1 MVSNKPLNQS
11 RPITEIGRQRIIE
24 LNQESFDQL
33 LTFVDI
39 VPDNAFDLG
48 FIESNFAKDR
58 DAIIQELISHP
69 DCQEMQF
76 EIWDFPQPDL
86 RFLMDE
92 ILKVL
97 PTVKVQPYKKLILIV
112 RGLEHS
118 IGITGED
125 PPMLVDFNGLR
136 DACPIQVPHPMLFC
150 LPHYAIARI
159 ASLAP
164 DLWAKNSGTF
174 VFKTPA
180 NTKDDAVSQ
189 TLEASKGITNCEVPE
204 KQERIDLLKRILME
218 YTPSHG
224 RKKTEGNLKNRIR
237 ILNELGIA
245 YRSRSEY
252 PTAKYYL
259 EQALDLAK
267 DEEELRYLKANTLQE
282 LGISYANQGEVGK
295 ALQFYQ
301 ESLELQEKIG
311 NIQGKAA
318 TFHNLAIIYANQG
331 EVAKAIALYEQSL
344 ELKEQIGDLQ
354 GKAATLH
361 QLAGIYAKQEE
372 VAKAI
377 AFYQESLE
385 LQEKIG
391 DILGKAATLPQLAII
406 YANQGE
412 VAKAIA
418 LYEKSLELQEKIGNV
433 QGKAAT
439 LHQLAGIYADRGE
452 VAKAISFYEESLELK
467 ENIGNL
473 QGKAA
478 TLHCLAIIYATQ
490 GEVAKAI
497 SFYEQSLELE
507 EKIGNDQGK
516 AATLHCL
523 AIIYANQGE
532 VAKAIAFYEESL
544 ELQEKIG
551 NVPGKAATLHCLAII
566 YATQGEVAK
575 AIAFYQQSLELKEQ
589 IGDSRGKAATFAML
603 GQLLADKKKDFSKAL
618 NYLQQSLDILQHL
631 RSPDAE
637 TVRQLIAGVQQKA
650 GN

>member
-1 MVSNKPLNQS
+1 MLSNKPLNQS
-11 RPITEIGRQRIIE
+11 RPIPEINRQRIIE

-39 VPDNAFDLG
+39 VPDNAFELG

-76 EIWDFPQPDL
+76 EIWDFPDPDL

-97 PTVKVQPYKKLILIV
+97 PTVKVQPHKKLILIV
-112 RGLEHS
+112 RGLENS
-118 IGITGED
+118 IGIAGED
-125 PPMLVDFNGLR
+125 PPILADFNWVR
-136 DACPIQVPHPMLFC
+136 DAYPIKVPHPMLFC

-159 ASLAP
+159 ANFAP

-174 VFKTPA
+174 VFATPA
-180 NTKDDAVSQ
+180 NTRDDAVSQ
-189 TLEASKGITNCEVPE
+189 TLDASKGITNCEVPE
-204 KQERIDLLKRILME
+204 KQERIDLLKRFLME
-218 YTPSHG
+218 YTPSQG
-224 RKKTEGNLKNRIR
+224 RKETQGNLKNRIR
-237 ILNELGIA
+237 ILKELGTA

-259 EQALDLAK
+259 EKALDLAK
-267 DEEELRYLKANTLQE
+267 DDEEFRYLKANTLHE
-282 LGISYANQGEVGK
+282 LGISYANQGEVAQAI
-295 ALQFYQ
+295 ALYE
-301 ESLELQEKIG
+301 ESLELTRKIG
-311 NIQGKAA
+311 DVLGKAA
-318 TFHNLAIIYANQG
+318 TLHEIAGIYADRG
-331 EVAKAIALYEQSL
+331 EVAKAIAFYEQSL
-344 ELKEQIGDLQ
+344 ELKEQIGDVQ

-361 QLAGIYAKQEE
+361 
-372 VAKAI
+372 
-377 AFYQESLE
+377 
-385 LQEKIG
+385 
-391 DILGKAATLPQLAII
+391 QLAII

-418 LYEKSLELQEKIGNV
+418 LYEKSLELQEQIGNV

-452 VAKAISFYEESLELK
+452 VAKAIAFYEESLELK

-497 SFYEQSLELE
+497 AFYEQSLELE

-516 AATLHCL
+516 AAT
-523 AIIYANQGE
+523 
-532 VAKAIAFYEESL
+532 
-544 ELQEKIG
+544 
-551 NVPGKAATLHCLAII
+551 
-566 YATQGEVAK
+566 
-575 AIAFYQQSLELKEQ
+575 
-589 IGDSRGKAATFAML
+589 FAML
-603 GQLLADKKKDFSKAL
+603 GQLLADKKGDFGKAL

-637 TVRQLIAGVQQKA
+637 TVRQLIAGVQQRA
-650 GN
+650 GNLG

>member
-1 MVSNKPLNQS
+1 MLSNKPFNQS
-11 RPITEIGRQRIIE
+11 REIPEIDRQRIIE

-58 DAIIQELISHP
+58 DAIIQALISHP
-69 DCQEMQF
+69 DCQEIQF
-76 EIWDFPQPDL
+76 EVWDFPDPDL

-97 PTVKVQPYKKLILIV
+97 PTVKVQPHKKLILIV

-118 IGITGED
+118 IGMTGEA
-125 PPMLVDFNGLR
+125 PPMLVDLNWVR
-136 DACPIQVPHPMLFC
+136 DAYPIKVPHPMLFC
-150 LPHYAIARI
+150 LPDYAITRVANF
-159 ASLAP
+159 AP
-164 DLWAKNSGTF
+164 DLWAWNSGTF

-180 NTKDDAVSQ
+180 NTRDDAVFQ
-189 TLEASKGITNCEVPE
+189 TLYASKGITNCEVPE
-204 KQERIDLLKRILME
+204 KQERIDLLKRFLME

-224 RKKTEGNLKNRIR
+224 RKETEGNLKNRIR

-267 DEEELRYLKANTLQE
+267 DDEELRYLKANTLHE
-282 LGISYANQGEVGK
+282 LGISYANQGEVAK
-295 ALQFYQ
+295 ALAFYEQ
-301 ESLELQEKIG
+301 SLELQEKID
-311 NIQGKAA
+311 NLQGKAA
-318 TFHNLAIIYANQG
+318 TLHCLAGIYANQG
-331 EVAKAIALYEQSL
+331 EVAKAIA
-344 ELKEQIGDLQ
+344 
-354 GKAATLH
+354 
-361 QLAGIYAKQEE
+361 
-372 VAKAI
+372 
-377 AFYQESLE
+377 
-385 LQEKIG
+385 
-391 DILGKAATLPQLAII
+391 
-406 YANQGE
+406 
-412 VAKAIA
+412 
-418 LYEKSLELQEKIGNV
+418 
-433 QGKAAT
+433 
-439 LHQLAGIYADRGE
+439 
-452 VAKAISFYEESLELK
+452 FYEESLELK

-497 SFYEQSLELE
+497 
-507 EKIGNDQGK
+507 
-516 AATLHCL
+516 
-523 AIIYANQGE
+523 
-532 VAKAIAFYEESL
+532 AFYQESL

-566 YATQGEVAK
+566 YATQGDVAK

-603 GQLLADKKKDFSKAL
+603 GQLLADKKKDFGKAL
-618 NYLQQSLDILQHL
+618 NYLQQSLDILQNL
-631 RSPDAE
+631 
-637 TVRQLIAGVQQKA
+637 
-650 GN
+650 

>member
-1 MVSNKPLNQS
+1 MLSNKPLNQS

-58 DAIIQELISHP
+58 DAIIQALISHP

-97 PTVKVQPYKKLILIV
+97 PTVKVQPHKKLILIV

-125 PPMLVDFNGLR
+125 PPMLVDLNWVR
-136 DACPIQVPHPMLFC
+136 DAYPIKVPHPMLFC

-159 ASLAP
+159 ASFAP

-180 NTKDDAVSQ
+180 NTKDEAVSQ
-189 TLEASKGITNCEVPE
+189 TLDASKGITNCEVPE
-204 KQERIDLLKRILME
+204 KQERIDLLKRFLME

-224 RKKTEGNLKNRIR
+224 RKETEGNLKNRIR

-301 ESLELQEKIG
+301 ESLELKEKIG
-311 NIQGKAA
+311 NLQGKAA
-318 TFHNLAIIYANQG
+318 TFHN
-331 EVAKAIALYEQSL
+331 
-344 ELKEQIGDLQ
+344 
-354 GKAATLH
+354 
-361 QLAGIYAKQEE
+361 
-372 VAKAI
+372 
-377 AFYQESLE
+377 
-385 LQEKIG
+385 
-391 DILGKAATLPQLAII
+391 LAII

-439 LHQLAGIYADRGE
+439 LHQLAGIYA
-452 VAKAISFYEESLELK
+452 
-467 ENIGNL
+467 N
-473 QGKAA
+473 
-478 TLHCLAIIYATQ
+478 Q

-603 GQLLADKKKDFSKAL
+603 GQLLADKKKDFTKAL

>member
-1 MVSNKPLNQS
+1 MLSNKPLNQS
-11 RPITEIGRQRIIE
+11 KPIPAIGRQRIIE

-58 DAIIQELISHP
+58 DAIVQALISHP
-69 DCQEMQF
+69 DCQEIQF
-76 EIWDFPQPDL
+76 EVWDFPDPDL

-97 PTVKVQPYKKLILIV
+97 PTVKVQPHKKLILIV
-112 RGLEHS
+112 GGLEHA
-118 IGITGED
+118 IGITGES
-125 PPMLVDFNGLR
+125 PPMLVDFNGVG
-136 DACPIQVPHPMLFC
+136 DADRIKVPHPMLFC

-174 VFKTPA
+174 VFKTPP
-180 NTKDDAVSQ
+180 NTRDDAVSQ
-189 TLEASKGITNCEVPE
+189 TLDASKGITNGEVPE

-224 RKKTEGNLKNRIR
+224 RKETEGNLKNRIR

-267 DEEELRYLKANTLQE
+267 DDEELRYLKANTLHE
-282 LGISYANQGEVGK
+282 LGISYANQGEVAK
-295 ALQFYQ
+295 ALAFYEQ
-301 ESLELQEKIG
+301 SLELQEKID
-311 NIQGKAA
+311 NLQGKAA
-318 TFHNLAIIYANQG
+318 TWHCLAGIYAHQG

-344 ELKEQIGDLQ
+344 EIKEKIGDVQ

-391 DILGKAATLPQLAII
+391 DVLGKAATLPQLAII

-418 LYEKSLELQEKIGNV
+418 
-433 QGKAAT
+433 
-439 LHQLAGIYADRGE
+439 
-452 VAKAISFYEESLELK
+452 FYEESLELK

-490 GEVAKAI
+490 G
-497 SFYEQSLELE
+497 
-507 EKIGNDQGK
+507 D
-516 AATLHCL
+516 
-523 AIIYANQGE
+523 
-532 VAKAIAFYEESL
+532 
-544 ELQEKIG
+544 
-551 NVPGKAATLHCLAII
+551 
-566 YATQGEVAK
+566 VAK
-575 AIAFYQQSLELKEQ
+575 AIAFYQQSLELEEK
-589 IGDSRGKAATFAML
+589 IGDSRGKAATCAML
-603 GQLLADKKKDFSKAL
+603 GQLLADKKKDFGKAL
-618 NYLQQSLDILQHL
+618 NYLQQSLDILQNL

-637 TVRQLIAGVQQKA
+637 TVRQIIAGVQQRA

>member
-1 MVSNKPLNQS
+1 MLSNKPLNQS
-11 RPITEIGRQRIIE
+11 REIPEIGRQRIIE

-58 DAIIQELISHP
+58 DAIIQALISHP

-76 EIWDFPQPDL
+76 EIWDFPDPDL
-86 RFLMDE
+86 GFLMDE

-97 PTVKVQPYKKLILIV
+97 PTVKVQPHKKLILIV
-112 RGLEHS
+112 RGLENS
-118 IGITGED
+118 IGIAGED
-125 PPMLVDFNGLR
+125 PPILVDFNWVR
-136 DACPIQVPHPMLFC
+136 DAYPIKVPHPMLFC

-159 ASLAP
+159 ANFAP

-174 VFKTPA
+174 VFTTPA
-180 NTKDDAVSQ
+180 NTRDDAVSQ
-189 TLEASKGITNCEVPE
+189 TLDASKGITNCEVPE
-204 KQERIDLLKRILME
+204 KQERIDLLKRFLME
-218 YTPSHG
+218 YTPSNG
-224 RKKTEGNLKNRIR
+224 RGETQGNLKNRIR
-237 ILNELGIA
+237 ILKELGTA

-252 PTAKYYL
+252 ATAKYYL

-267 DEEELRYLKANTLQE
+267 DDEELRYLKGNTLHE
-282 LGISYANQGEVGK
+282 LGIS
-295 ALQFYQ
+295 
-301 ESLELQEKIG
+301 
-311 NIQGKAA
+311 
-318 TFHNLAIIYANQG
+318 YANQG
-331 EVAKAIALYEQSL
+331 EVAKAIALYEESLELTRKIGDVLGKAATLHEIAGIYANQGEVAKAIAFYEQSL
-344 ELKEQIGDLQ
+344 ELKEKIGDVQ

-361 QLAGIYAKQEE
+361 QLAGIYANQGE

-391 DILGKAATLPQLAII
+391 DVLGKAATLPQLAII

-418 LYEKSLELQEKIGNV
+418 LYEKSLELQEQIGNV

-452 VAKAISFYEESLELK
+452 VAKAIAFYEESLELK

-473 QGKAA
+473 Q
-478 TLHCLAIIYATQ
+478 
-490 GEVAKAI
+490 
-497 SFYEQSLELE
+497 
-507 EKIGNDQGK
+507 
-516 AATLHCL
+516 
-523 AIIYANQGE
+523 
-532 VAKAIAFYEESL
+532 
-544 ELQEKIG
+544 
-551 NVPGKAATLHCLAII
+551 GKAATLHCLAII

-603 GQLLADKKKDFSKAL
+603 GQLLADKKGDFGKAL

-631 RSPDAE
+631 GSPDAE

>member
-1 MVSNKPLNQS
+1 MLSNKPLNQS
-11 RPITEIGRQRIIE
+11 RPIPEIGRQRIIE

-39 VPDNAFDLG
+39 VPDNAFDLR

-58 DAIIQELISHP
+58 DAIIQALISHP

-76 EIWDFPQPDL
+76 EVWDFPDPDL
-86 RFLMDE
+86 RFLMEE

-97 PTVKVQPYKKLILIV
+97 PTVKVQPHKKLILIV

-118 IGITGED
+118 IGITGES

-136 DACPIQVPHPMLFC
+136 DAYPIQVPHPMLFC
-150 LPHYAIARI
+150 LPHYAITRI
-159 ASLAP
+159 ASFAP
-164 DLWAKNSGTF
+164 DLWAKSSGSF
-174 VFKTPA
+174 VFTTPP
-180 NTKDDAVSQ
+180 NTRDDAVSQ
-189 TLEASKGITNCEVPE
+189 TLDASKGITNGEVPE

-224 RKKTEGNLKNRIR
+224 REETQGNLKNRIR

-252 PTAKYYL
+252 QTAKHYL

-267 DEEELRYLKANTLQE
+267 DDEELRYLKANTLHE
-282 LGISYANQGEVGK
+282 LGVSYANQGKVAK
-295 ALQFYQ
+295 AIALYQ
-301 ESLELQEKIG
+301 QSLELQEKID
-311 NIQGKAA
+311 N
-318 TFHNLAIIYANQG
+318 
-331 EVAKAIALYEQSL
+331 
-344 ELKEQIGDLQ
+344 LQ

-361 QLAGIYAKQEE
+361 QLAGIYANQREVGKAIALYEKSLELKEKTGDVQGKAATLHQLAGIYAKEEE

-391 DILGKAATLPQLAII
+391 DVLGKAATLPQLAII

-439 LHQLAGIYADRGE
+439 LHQLAGIYA
-452 VAKAISFYEESLELK
+452 
-467 ENIGNL
+467 
-473 QGKAA
+473 
-478 TLHCLAIIYATQ
+478 
-490 GEVAKAI
+490 
-497 SFYEQSLELE
+497 
-507 EKIGNDQGK
+507 
-516 AATLHCL
+516 
-523 AIIYANQGE
+523 NQGE

-544 ELQEKIG
+544 ELKENIG
-551 NVPGKAATLHCLAII
+551 SLQGKAATLHCLAKI

-575 AIAFYQQSLELKEQ
+575 AIAFYQKSLELKEQ
-589 IGDSRGKAATFAML
+589 IGDARGKAATFAML
-603 GQLLADKKKDFSKAL
+603 GQLLADKKGDFGKAL

-631 RSPDAE
+631 RSPDVE
-637 TVRQLIAGVQQKA
+637 TVRQIIAGVQQRA

>member
-1 MVSNKPLNQS
+1 MLSNKPLNQS
-11 RPITEIGRQRIIE
+11 RPIPEIDRQRIIE

-58 DAIIQELISHP
+58 DAIIQALISHP

-76 EIWDFPQPDL
+76 EVWDFPEPDL
-86 RFLMDE
+86 RCLIDE

-97 PTVKVQPYKKLILIV
+97 PTVKVQPHKKLILIV

-125 PPMLVDFNGLR
+125 PPILVDFNGVR
-136 DACPIQVPHPMLFC
+136 DAYPIKVPHPMLFC
-150 LPHYAIARI
+150 LPHYAITRI
-159 ASLAP
+159 ANFAP

-180 NTKDDAVSQ
+180 NTRDDAVSQ
-189 TLEASKGITNCEVPE
+189 TLDASKGITNCEVPE
-204 KQERIDLLKRILME
+204 KQERIDLLKRFLME

-224 RKKTEGNLKNRIR
+224 RKQTEGNLKNRIR

-245 YRSRSEY
+245 HRSRSEY
-252 PTAKYYL
+252 PAAKYYL

-267 DEEELRYLKANTLQE
+267 DDEELRYLKANTLHE
-282 LGISYANQGEVGK
+282 LGISYANQGEV
-295 ALQFYQ
+295 
-301 ESLELQEKIG
+301 
-311 NIQGKAA
+311 A
-318 TFHNLAIIYANQG
+318 T
-331 EVAKAIALYEQSL
+331 AIALYEQSL
-344 ELKEQIGDLQ
+344 EIKEKIGDVQ

-372 VAKAI
+372 VATAI

-391 DILGKAATLPQLAII
+391 DVLGKAATLPQLAII

-418 LYEKSLELQEKIGNV
+418 LYEKSLELQEQIGNV

-439 LHQLAGIYADRGE
+439 LHQLAG
-452 VAKAISFYEESLELK
+452 
-467 ENIGNL
+467 
-473 QGKAA
+473 
-478 TLHCLAIIYATQ
+478 
-490 GEVAKAI
+490 
-497 SFYEQSLELE
+497 
-507 EKIGNDQGK
+507 
-516 AATLHCL
+516 
-523 AIIYANQGE
+523 IYANQGE

-544 ELQEKIG
+544 ELKENIG
-551 NVPGKAATLHCLAII
+551 NLQGKAATLHCLAII

-603 GQLLADKKKDFSKAL
+603 GQLLADKKGDFGKAL

-637 TVRQLIAGVQQKA
+637 TVRQLIAGVQQRA

>member
-1 MVSNKPLNQS
+1 MLSNKPFNQS
-11 RPITEIGRQRIIE
+11 REIPEIDRQRIIE

-58 DAIIQELISHP
+58 DAIIQALISYP
-69 DCQEMQF
+69 DCQEIQF
-76 EIWDFPQPDL
+76 EVWDFPDPDL

-97 PTVKVQPYKKLILIV
+97 PTVKVQPHKKLILIV

-118 IGITGED
+118 IGMTGEY
-125 PPMLVDFNGLR
+125 PPMLVDLNWVR
-136 DACPIQVPHPMLFC
+136 DAYPIKVPHPMLFC
-150 LPHYAIARI
+150 LPDYAITRVANF
-159 ASLAP
+159 AP
-164 DLWAKNSGTF
+164 DLWAWNSGTF

-180 NTKDDAVSQ
+180 NTRDDAVFQ
-189 TLEASKGITNCEVPE
+189 TLYASKGITNCEVPE
-204 KQERIDLLKRILME
+204 KQERIDLLKRFLME

-224 RKKTEGNLKNRIR
+224 RKETEGNLKNRIR

-267 DEEELRYLKANTLQE
+267 DDEELRYLKANTLHE
-282 LGISYANQGEVGK
+282 LGISYANQGEVAK
-295 ALQFYQ
+295 AL
-301 ESLELQEKIG
+301 
-311 NIQGKAA
+311 
-318 TFHNLAIIYANQG
+318 
-331 EVAKAIALYEQSL
+331 ALYEQSL
-344 ELKEQIGDLQ
+344 ELQEKIDNLQ

-385 LQEKIG
+385 IQEKIG
-391 DILGKAATLPQLAII
+391 DVLGKAATLPQLAII

-418 LYEKSLELQEKIGNV
+418 LYEKSLELQEQIGNV

-439 LHQLAGIYADRGE
+439 LHQLAGIYA
-452 VAKAISFYEESLELK
+452 
-467 ENIGNL
+467 N
-473 QGKAA
+473 
-478 TLHCLAIIYATQ
+478 Q

-497 SFYEQSLELE
+497 AFYEESLELE
-507 EKIGNDQGK
+507 EKIGNIQGK

-532 VAKAIAFYEESL
+532 VGKAIAFYQESL

-566 YATQGEVAK
+566 YATQGDVAK

-603 GQLLADKKKDFSKAL
+603 GQLLADKKKDFGKAL
-618 NYLQQSLDILQHL
+618 NYLQQSLDILQNL

-637 TVRQLIAGVQQKA
+637 TVRQIIAGVQQRA